1 MRLTNKLH
9 VDGSTTINEPCFV
22 KREFNASKLT
32 TDCTKDAI
40 NRRSNMAAI
49 SCKILALTALVTMVQ
64 AASLDSFTFGG
75 KEPMDSND
83 LEVDEIA
90 NFAAN
95 DIGSEYSV
103 ESVLKAQKQVVSGI
117 NYFLTIRI
125 SKFSSNQARTCDV
138 VVVDPPGTESY
149 SLTSFSCY

>member
-1 MRLTNKLH
+1 
-9 VDGSTTINEPCFV
+9 
-22 KREFNASKLT
+22 
-32 TDCTKDAI
+32 
-40 NRRSNMAAI
+40 MAAI

-64 AASLDSFTFGG
+64 ASSLSSFTLGG

-103 ESVLKAQKQVVSGI
+103 ESVLKAQKQLVNGI

-125 SKFSSNQARTCDV
+125 SKSESIQARTCDV
-138 VVVDPPGTESY
+138 LVFNPPGTESY